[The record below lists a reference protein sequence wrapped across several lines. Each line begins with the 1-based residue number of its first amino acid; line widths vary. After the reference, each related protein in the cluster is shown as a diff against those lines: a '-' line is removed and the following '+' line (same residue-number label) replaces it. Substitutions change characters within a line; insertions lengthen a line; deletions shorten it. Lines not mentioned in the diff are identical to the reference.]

1 METKDIIEKLNKT
14 KAAETLYKMAE
25 DPNKVS
31 ENEIETTVN
40 NLIDESLK
48 MED

>member
-1 METKDIIEKLNKT
+1 METEDIIEKLNKT
-14 KAAETLYKMAE
+14 KAAKTLHRMAE

-48 MED
+48 MEE